1 MGRAGQQG
9 RWAVRAGLTSGS
21 AAVAT
26 TTPRSTAEAASHPR
40 PQGRD
45 GGERRSQ
52 GQRGSDGSGRVGPAA
67 SGSERAA
74 AAHPPPCQRD
84 SARPGQAHPPPH
96 PAQRARVATPPQP
109 LSPPL
114 PGLPMSLRLLN
125 SQQPPPTAAGP
136 LLCSSPR
143 AFDPA
148 HAAPPRTTPQLQT
161 SGARAFTSHAP
172 YSLPK
177 SACPPHPAP
186 ARDAARECG
195 MRLRGHAPFRPPQAA
210 PPKLFFLTLRQSWK
224 LL

>member
-1 MGRAGQQG
+1 M
-9 RWAVRAGLTSGS
+9 
-21 AAVAT
+21 AT
-26 TTPRSTAEAASHPR
+26 TAPWSTAEAASHPR
-40 PQGRD
+40 PQVRD

-136 LLCSSPR
+136 LLRSGPR

-148 HAAPPRTTPQLQT
+148 HAAPPRTTPRLQT

-177 SACPPHPAP
+177 SACPPTPPPHVTRPESAVCACAGTP
-186 ARDAARECG
+186 RSVRPRRPRPNFSSSPYGRAGNSALDFPYTRE
-195 MRLRGHAPFRPPQAA
+195 
-210 PPKLFFLTLRQSWK
+210 
-224 LL
+224 